1 MRSPRR
7 PSLQL
12 RIRENAAAG
21 TRPADV
27 GRGEANHPTVSPSG
41 DRWPRLAWLAVL
53 LLTGCAAPSPEPAP
67 LPDLPARLA
76 VESRVLRHVVHFATD
91 SATPDAEE
99 RAALAAFLAALP
111 QRTRVEI
118 VAYGAA
124 DPRAGRTY
132 NAELAARRARAVAEV
147 VARSGLGVTVDL
159 RSGGEAAAVGVD
171 AATWPDH
178 RRVEVVVR
186 VDRVVAVPCEDAAGP
201 VLGCALQRNLA
212 AMIADPS
219 ELRRPREPSPPDSKV
234 TAEAV
239 GRLREDRVKMP
250 GDAGGTP

>member
-12 RIRENAAAG
+12 RIREDAALGA
-21 TRPADV
+21 RPADMD
-27 GRGEANHPTVSPSG
+27 RGGVHDPTVSPSG
-41 DRWPRLAWLAVL
+41 HRWPRLACIAL
-53 LLTGCAAPSPEPAP
+53 LLLAGCAIPRPEPAP

-111 QRTRVEI
+111 ERTRVEI

-132 NAELAARRARAVAEV
+132 NAELAARRARAVAEL
-147 VARSGLGVTVDL
+147 VARSGLGATVDL
-159 RSGGEAAAVGVD
+159 RSAGEAAAVGAD
-171 AATWPDH
+171 AARWPDH
-178 RRVEVVVR
+178 RHVEVVVR
-186 VDRVVAVPCEDAAGP
+186 VDRAVAVPCADAAGP

-219 ELRRPREPSPPDSKV
+219 ELRRPREPSPPDPKV
-234 TAEAV
+234 AAEAV